1 MDSPTPRDA
10 DDEEDVHHELID
22 ASHFGDV
29 DAVRA
34 EIEKRPDVINSLVT
48 CKVWSG
54 GSVDVLV

>member
-48 CKVWSG
+48 CKV
-54 GSVDVLV
+54 